1 MRSAASAFGAL
12 ASAVTA
18 AVLGSAFW
26 VLVGQ
31 HSAVSAVALTAALA
45 ALLLF
50 SEFHPK
56 HL

>member
-1 MRSAASAFGAL
+1 MPSATSALGAL

-18 AVLGSAFW
+18 AVLGLAFW

-31 HSAVSAVALTAALA
+31 HSAVSAMAFTAALA